1 MNQKELVHAPSL
13 NKAPG
18 HNDDAVI
25 VVVAVTT
32 LAPSPL
38 EALLV
43 ALVVANYMANAIFSE
58 GTRPFVT
65 L

>member
-25 VVVAVTT
+25 VVVAITT
-32 LAPSPL
+32 LAPPL

-58 GTRPFVT
+58 GTRPFVS